1 MTVGSLRDQV
11 IYPDTLE
18 DMKRKKITDKDLS
31 ALMDNVKLSYLLE
44 RENGWNS
51 VQDWIDVLSGGE
63 KQRIAVILTLIN
75 HLHKKEDN
83 YLLLFVSRWLD
94 YSIISR
100 SSPFWTNAQVLLAS
114 TSKATCMSIAR
125 V

>member
-1 MTVGSLRDQV
+1 MTKPEKGKLFYIPQKPYMTVGSLRDQV

-63 KQRIAVILTLIN
+63 KQRIAVIQILI
-75 HLHKKEDN
+75 
-83 YLLLFVSRWLD
+83 
-94 YSIISR
+94 I
-100 SSPFWTNAQVLLAS
+100 P
-114 TSKATCMSIAR
+114 SK
-125 V
+125 

>member
-31 ALMDNVKLSYLLE
+31 ALMDNVKLSYLIE

-63 KQRIAVILTLIN
+63 KQRIAVILILLITSYPQ
-75 HLHKKEDN
+75 KRQ
-83 YLLLFVSRWLD
+83 LFT
-94 YSIISR
+94 
-100 SSPFWTNAQVLLAS
+100 PFYF
-114 TSKATCMSIAR
+114 
-125 V
+125 

>member
-1 MTVGSLRDQV
+1 MTVGSLRDQI

-63 KQRIAVILTLIN
+63 KQRIAVIQILLTPL
-75 HLHKKEDN
+75 K
-83 YLLLFVSRWLD
+83 
-94 YSIISR
+94 
-100 SSPFWTNAQVLLAS
+100 
-114 TSKATCMSIAR
+114 
-125 V
+125 

>member
-63 KQRIAVILTLIN
+63 KQRIAVIQILLTS
-75 HLHKKEDN
+75 
-83 YLLLFVSRWLD
+83 F
-94 YSIISR
+94 
-100 SSPFWTNAQVLLAS
+100 Q
-114 TSKATCMSIAR
+114 
-125 V
+125 

>member
-18 DMKRKKITDKDLS
+18 EMKSKRITDSDLS
-31 ALMDNVKLSYLLE
+31 ILLEKVQLNYLLD

-63 KQRIAVILTLIN
+63 KQRIAVSPSISN
-75 HLHKKEDN
+75 FF
-83 YLLLFVSRWLD
+83 LFQS
-94 YSIISR
+94 
-100 SSPFWTNAQVLLAS
+100 
-114 TSKATCMSIAR
+114 
-125 V
+125 